1 MQTSK
6 AITVRKLVSLSVLL
20 ALGVILNIA
29 ESYMVFFPA
38 VPGMK
43 LGLAN
48 TIGLIVLALY
58 GPKEFL
64 LIGFLRILLA
74 GTFSGFGSSFMMASA
89 GFLFSSLV
97 TLTLYHTRKFSIYG
111 LSMLS
116 AVFHGVGQVTM
127 ISILYQN
134 VLMFNYLF
142 ILMFSGIIM
151 GLLVAYLSR
160 IILLR
165 VKFRGI
171 KELNYENNIED

>member
-1 MQTSK
+1 MRTSS
-6 AITVRKLVSLSVLL
+6 ALSIRKLVSLSVLL

-29 ESYMVFFPA
+29 ENYMVFFPA

-74 GTFSGFGSSFMMASA
+74 GTFSGFGSSFMMASS
-89 GFLFSSLV
+89 GFIFSSIV
-97 TLTLYHTRKFSIYG
+97 TLCLYFTRKFSLYG

-134 VLMFNYLF
+134 VLMFNYLY

-151 GLLVAYLSR
+151 GLVIAYLGR
-160 IILLR
+160 VILTR
-165 VKFRGI
+165 VKFRGV
-171 KELNYENNIED
+171 EDVNYENNIEE

>member
-1 MQTSK
+1 MRAKHLS
-6 AITVRKLVSLSVLL
+6 VRKLVSLSVLL

-29 ESYMVFFPA
+29 ENYMVFFPA

-48 TIGLIVLALY
+48 TIGLLVLALF

-64 LIGFLRILLA
+64 LIGFLRVLLA
-74 GTFSGFGSSFMMASA
+74 GTFSGFGSSFMMAMS
-89 GFLFSSLV
+89 GYVFSSTI
-97 TLTLYHTRKFSIYG
+97 TLLLYHSRKLSIYG
-111 LSMLS
+111 LSMMS

-142 ILMFSGIIM
+142 ILMFSGILM
-151 GLLVAYLSR
+151 GLLIAFLTK
-160 IILLR
+160 IILTR
-165 VKFRGI
+165 VRFQGV
-171 KELNYENNIED
+171 EGVNYERNIEP